1 MGSRPPSSSLSI
13 TVRKGRL
20 QLATLASGGD
30 DDKGGTT
37 VGSVHS
43 FFIHY
48 TRLGSLGWK
57 KRKRWYRDNNNNER
71 ILYFPSLQLI
81 KKNGNYNENT
91 IFFYPIIIIVVTIGW
106 AESEERAQPHPFPP
120 GSLPRVV
127 HRRKWVCRDYIMGSV
142 LPHARPSL
150 VLTSLLHASLL
161 HSSVNTRRRP
171 AAVPSSRAAM
181 VRGSIVLSA
190 RWWWVERKG

>member
-1 MGSRPPSSSLSI
+1 M
-13 TVRKGRL
+13 
-20 QLATLASGGD
+20 
-30 DDKGGTT
+30 
-37 VGSVHS
+37 GSVHS

-181 VRGSIVLSA
+181 VRGGSDEGTGVGWGSVHGGNGEWSEPSTVGAADRREAAHHRSLRSLVVA
-190 RWWWVERKG
+190 